1 MMKLEPCRAA
11 KKESSKRQH
20 RYNAAARAF
29 TYLFFLL
36 EMDNFLMKINGTIKV
51 GLWEM

>member
-29 TYLFFLL
+29 TYLFFYSKWII
-36 EMDNFLMKINGTIKV
+36 FLMKINGTIKV